1 MSKKSDR
8 NSRNKGNKNT
18 LKHDSFTVKKN
29 GEEKVIFH
37 YDRRER
43 FSMPSAP
50 KKDAKLKGIFKGNR
64 SLLILMLDIVIILI
78 LMFIFLRFL
87 NKPSYKKTE
96 QGYQFELEA
105 FPYADNILVSLYVKK
120 TGKIG
125 ENLGNFIKVDF
136 YTTSFP
142 ENREVIRKALPTNTE
157 KESILRA
164 KLKWS
169 GRNETVNAAVDIGSK
184 TIILKK
190 SIKKK

>member
-1 MSKKSDR
+1 MSKQSDK
-8 NSRNKGNKNT
+8 NNT

-29 GEEKVIFH
+29 REEKVIFH

-43 FSMPSAP
+43 LSMPSAP
-50 KKDAKLKGIFKGNR
+50 RPDAKLKGIFKGNR
-64 SLLILMLDIVIILI
+64 SLLIILLDVIIILI
-78 LMFIFLRFL
+78 LMFIFLHFL

-120 TGKIG
+120 MRKAG
-125 ENLGNFIKVDF
+125 ENLGKFMKVEF
-136 YTTSFP
+136 YTSSFP
-142 ENREVIRKALPTNTE
+142 KSREVINRTFPTDTE
-157 KESILRA
+157 EEYILRV

-169 GRNETVNAAVDIGSK
+169 GRDETVNAAVNIGNK
-184 TIILKK
+184 VIILKK